1 MSEKVTLGARLR
13 NLREERGLSQRELA
27 RLAGVSANAISL
39 IEREENSPSVSTL
52 QSLAESLSVKM
63 GYFFEEES
71 PESVLLIKASQL
83 AAVSSQGMSIQGLG
97 KRLHGQEL
105 EPFYITLQPGASSGD
120 RQVIHS
126 GHELVFCIEGSIEYY
141 IDGEN
146 YRLEKGDFLIFEA
159 SLPHLWRNKGEKEAL
174 VLLILQTP
182 SESKD
187 PINRHF
193 SNYPSISH
201 IG

>member
-1 MSEKVTLGARLR
+1 MNAKATLGAKLR
-13 NLREERGLSQRELA
+13 NLREERGISQRELA

-71 PESVLLIKASQL
+71 PESVLQIKSSQL
-83 AAVSSQGMSIQGLG
+83 AAIQSQGTSIQGLG
-97 KRLHGQEL
+97 KRLRGQEL
-105 EPFYITLQPGASSGD
+105 EPFYITLQPGAGSGE

-126 GHELVFCIEGSIEYY
+126 GHEFVFCITGKIEYL
-141 IDGEN
+141 IDGET
-146 YRLEKGDFLIFEA
+146 YWLEAGDFLIFEA
-159 SLPHLWRNKGEKEAL
+159 SLPHLWRNRSEVEAQI
-174 VLLILQTP
+174 LLILQTP
-182 SESKD
+182 SDSNE
-187 PINRHF
+187 PVHRHF